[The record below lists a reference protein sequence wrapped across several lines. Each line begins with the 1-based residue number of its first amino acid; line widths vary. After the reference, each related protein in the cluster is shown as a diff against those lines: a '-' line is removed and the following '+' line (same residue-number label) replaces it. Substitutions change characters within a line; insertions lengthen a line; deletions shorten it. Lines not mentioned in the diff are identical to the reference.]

1 MFKSIYHLLRFSILC
16 FQKVIINLYD
26 VKNLNNDD
34 FKVEEL
40 EQRLEMAEWSN
51 ESIGSCTS
59 GDCSGTVSA
68 KLTFN
73 IFE

>member
-1 MFKSIYHLLRFSILC
+1 MR
-16 FQKVIINLYD
+16 
-26 VKNLNNDD
+26 NLNNDD
-34 FKVEEL
+34 FKVKEL

-51 ESIGSCTS
+51 ESSGSKTS
-59 GDCSGTVSA
+59 GDCSGNVSA